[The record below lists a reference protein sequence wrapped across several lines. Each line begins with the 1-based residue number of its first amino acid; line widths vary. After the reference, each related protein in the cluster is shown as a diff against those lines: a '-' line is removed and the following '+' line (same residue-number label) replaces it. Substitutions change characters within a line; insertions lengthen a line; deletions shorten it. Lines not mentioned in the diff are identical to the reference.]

1 MGLAPS
7 QGLAVTP
14 RRAYLAGVG
23 SIIAR
28 AFAAVAALTAG
39 SVHALELA
47 YEPVALG
54 WSTDEVE
61 SASLGNLTAIVQRA
75 ERANALGCERH
86 CERLQRV
93 FERLVA
99 VARTQGARA
108 AALPWM
114 LTVVRLLD
122 VEAMAMPGGQVIV
135 SEAFVE
141 RRAPH
146 DEALAFV
153 LAHELAHSLL
163 EHERQALTFARLLLP
178 RDVPRTV
185 SDMYVEIDYNF
196 ALLQAMEPVLQQGEL
211 EADELG
217 LLLASVAGYSPLRH
231 LAFIEAEA
239 ASDAGRRPLVSTHPR
254 AQVRLERLRSLL
266 PLALRLLP

>member
-1 MGLAPS
+1 MRIVSLVPVRV
-7 QGLAVTP
+7 LTV
-14 RRAYLAGVG
+14 
-23 SIIAR
+23 
-28 AFAAVAALTAG
+28 VAALTSL

-47 YEPVALG
+47 YEPIALG
-54 WSTDEVE
+54 WTPDEVE
-61 SASLGNLTAIVQRA
+61 RASLGNLTAITQRA
-75 ERANALGCERH
+75 ERVGAFGCERH

-99 VARTQGARA
+99 VARTQSARA
-108 AALPWM
+108 AALPWT
-114 LTVVRLLD
+114 LTVVRLPD

-135 SEAFVE
+135 SEVFVE

-146 DEALAFV
+146 DDALAFV

-185 SDMYVEIDYNF
+185 GDMYVEIDHNF

-217 LLLASVAGYSPLRH
+217 LLLASVAGYSPLRQ

-239 ASDAGRRPLVSTHPR
+239 AAGAGRRALVSTHPS
-254 AQVRLERLRSLL
+254 AAPRLERLRALL
-266 PLALRLLP
+266 PLALRLLPDAR